1 MSHAASVD
9 SQLFELFDCVAEY
22 QQLRHSSSSTLRQA
36 FFDLALA
43 KRSAGYRWISPDLYN
58 GRAHAIATVAIDEEY
73 PNDMRVM
80 RSNTHAEASSSN
92 PEQTHSAISD
102 GDKEG
107 SVIRRR
113 RRRQRHS
120 NRDESE
126 SAEPAASND
135 KEEDEN
141 LASDGEASKK
151 QQRSVAANDPL
162 LWFGMLVPPSLKEA
176 QSGFATSLDCF
187 VQLAQLKRCLMQ
199 QQQAIQRACEAQEH
213 QQQ

>member
-73 PNDMRVM
+73 PNDLRVM

-102 GDKEG
+102 SDKEG
-107 SVIRRR
+107 NVIRRR
-113 RRRQRHS
+113 RRRLS

-126 SAEPAASND
+126 SADPAASND
-135 KEEDEN
+135 NEEDGD
-141 LASDGEASKK
+141 LASDGKVSKK

-187 VQLAQLKRCLMQ
+187 VQLAQLKRRLMQ
-199 QQQAIQRACEAQEH
+199 QQQEIQQACEAQ
-213 QQQ
+213 QQQQ